1 LKSCGGTDIVSV
13 KVWLLWRWR
22 LAQVFFNALI
32 VEGDTMNV
40 FACFAFQ
47 DLLMPLGF
55 VLVLGAVIVLAI
67 IRAFRSGG
75 PV

>member
-1 LKSCGGTDIVSV
+1 LKSCVGTDIVSV
-13 KVWLLWRWR
+13 KVWLLRQWR

-32 VEGDTMNV
+32 VERDMMNV

-47 DLLMPLGF
+47 DLLIPLGF
-55 VLVLGAVIVLAI
+55 ALALGAVIVFVI
-67 IRAFRSGG
+67 IKVFRSGG